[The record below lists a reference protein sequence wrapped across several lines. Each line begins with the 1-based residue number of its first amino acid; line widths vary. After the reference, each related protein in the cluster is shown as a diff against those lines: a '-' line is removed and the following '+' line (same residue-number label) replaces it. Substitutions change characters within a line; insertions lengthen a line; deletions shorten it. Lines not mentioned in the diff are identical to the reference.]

1 MTPSNAPLPRLKPLL
16 AAVLACAGLQAQ
28 AADFT
33 FAGITDSGS
42 LAGTTFSGS
51 FSYAEPATGFDGSAD
66 LSAFSLG
73 FAGQTYTLVSADLG
87 TTPLAWFAAGSFIGI
102 DYQDS
107 SAADPA
113 LRPWVSL
120 VAGFSQF
127 SEAALA
133 YSTST
138 AGVQG
143 FGSYSVT
150 AVPEPA
156 SWPLL
161 LVGVAG
167 IGAVA
172 QRRRACAAATDA
184 RHPARVT
191 RASATGGKPAAQT
204 TW

>member
-1 MTPSNAPLPRLKPLL
+1 MTPSNFALARLKPMLL
-16 AAVLACAGLQAQ
+16 ATLLAGAGLQAQ

-42 LAGTTFSGS
+42 LAGTSFSGS
-51 FSYAEPATGFDGSAD
+51 FSYAEPVAGFDGSAG
-66 LSAFSLG
+66 LTAFSLN
-73 FAGQTYTLVSADLG
+73 FAEQTYTLAGADLG

-113 LRPWVSL
+113 QRPLVSM

-156 SWPLL
+156 SWALL
-161 LVGVAG
+161 LAGLAG
-167 IGAVA
+167 IGALA
-172 QRRRACAAATDA
+172 RRRA
-184 RHPARVT
+184 
-191 RASATGGKPAAQT
+191 
-204 TW
+204 

>member
-1 MTPSNAPLPRLKPLL
+1 MTTSTAVMTPSKRPLPRLKPLL
-16 AAVLACAGLQAQ
+16 AALLACAGVQAQ
-28 AADFT
+28 AVDFS

-42 LAGTTFSGS
+42 LVGTAFSGS
-51 FSYAEPATGFDGSAD
+51 FSYAEPAPGFDGSAD
-66 LSAFSLG
+66 LSAFSLS
-73 FAGQTYTLVSADLG
+73 FAGQAYTLAGADLG

-107 SAADPA
+107 CAADPA
-113 LRPWVSL
+113 LRPLVSL

-143 FGSYSVT
+143 FGSYSVS

-156 SWPLL
+156 SWALL
-161 LVGVAG
+161 LAGAAG
-167 IGAVA
+167 ISAVA
-172 QRRRACAAATDA
+172 RRRA
-184 RHPARVT
+184 
-191 RASATGGKPAAQT
+191 
-204 TW
+204 

>member
-1 MTPSNAPLPRLKPLL
+1 MTASPTVMTPSKRTLPRLKPLL
-16 AAVLACAGLQAQ
+16 AALLACAGLQAH
-28 AADFT
+28 AAAFT
-33 FAGITDSGS
+33 FVGTTDSGS
-42 LAGTTFSGS
+42 LAGTAFSGS
-51 FSYAEPATGFDGSAD
+51 FSYADPAAGFDGSVD

-73 FAGQTYTLVSADLG
+73 FAGQTYTLAGADVG

-133 YSTST
+133 YSTSS
-138 AGVQG
+138 AGVGG
-143 FGSYSVT
+143 FGSYSVS

-156 SWPLL
+156 SWALL
-161 LVGVAG
+161 FAGMAGVGGIMGVA
-167 IGAVA
+167 A
-172 QRRRACAAATDA
+172 RRRA
-184 RHPARVT
+184 
-191 RASATGGKPAAQT
+191 
-204 TW
+204 